1 MSELTQDQKFMQR
14 AIALAKL
21 GQYSTKPNPNVG
33 CVIIK
38 DGQII
43 GEGYHPK
50 AGQPHAEVFALRRAG
65 EHAKGATAYV
75 TLEPCAHYG
84 RTPPCAE
91 ALVKAQVKKVIIAC
105 ADPNPLVAGQGV
117 KILKD
122 AGIEVEIG
130 VCEQSAKNLNL
141 GFLKAMS
148 TGQPYVRLKVASSL
162 DGRTAMASGESKWIT
177 DAVARQDVQHWRA
190 ISGAVITGIQT
201 VLADDCELNVR
212 QLSIYPPLNLPP
224 VGRETYTYSMSD
236 TTGEAPVFSQE
247 MRSDV
252 AAQGELTV
260 DLANIVQPKRIVL
273 DRQARLPISAQI
285 LQNPETVMVMT
296 PFRQD
301 LADLGVIQFAPQP
314 LDQLLQ
320 QLCQQH
326 QIYDV
331 LVEAGAT
338 LSTAFLQQGLVD
350 EMISYVAPTLLGQTA
365 RPLFSAEFNRMAEQ
379 FRFQLLDVTQ
389 LGQDIRLRLR
399 PTQEMI

>member
-33 CVIIK
+33 CVIVK
-38 DGQII
+38 DEQVI

-148 TGQPYVRLKVASSL
+148 TAQPYVRLKVASSL

-177 DAVARQDVQHWRA
+177 GAVARQDVQHWRA
-190 ISGAVITGIQT
+190 ISGVVITGIQT

-212 QLSIYPPLNLPP
+212 HLD
-224 VGRETYTYSMSD
+224 G
-236 TTGEAPVFSQE
+236 
-247 MRSDV
+247 
-252 AAQGELTV
+252 V
-260 DLANIVQPKRIVL
+260 DLATVVQPKRIVL